1 MSAMKSR
8 NEIEVSN
15 LRKIISDREKTIA
28 HHVQE
33 SQRLKNQTDEKV
45 LKKDSELTLLK
56 STLEELQI
64 ELHNS
69 QFKQEQLKMY
79 WIFFF
84 EISFFSRRELHGIK

>member
-1 MSAMKSR
+1 MNDKVSAIHQEKVFREKMSAMKSR

-45 LKKDSELTLLK
+45 FKKDSELTLLK

-69 QFKQEQLKMY
+69 QFKQEELKIY
-79 WIFFF
+79 
-84 EISFFSRRELHGIK
+84 